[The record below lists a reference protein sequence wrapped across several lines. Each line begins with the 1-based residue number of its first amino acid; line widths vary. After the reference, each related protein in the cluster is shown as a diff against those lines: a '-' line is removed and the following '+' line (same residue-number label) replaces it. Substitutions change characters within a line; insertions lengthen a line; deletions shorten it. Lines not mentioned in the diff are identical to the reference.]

1 MQISFITIYL
11 YSPSFQKEF
20 EGVCK
25 LVSANIFTCIEEN
38 LLSIINEK
46 TTGYH

>member
-11 YSPSFQKEF
+11 YSPLFQKEF

-25 LVSANIFTCIEEN
+25 LVFANIFTCIEN
-38 LLSIINEK
+38 LLFIINEK
-46 TTGYH
+46 ATGYH